1 MEEQNRYE
9 NLPFIC
15 FVDNREGVAVIEGL
29 SLGVLVDHLLVLH
42 TYVFAEDHRGVVRSD
57 FLEVIGGEGVVGGQL
72 VDLRFDI
79 DEVPEAVVEEG
90 VAGAAAVGVL
100 EVFLVF
106 LVVLGQVV
114 EVVVQEVHLKW
125 DKLQ

>member
-1 MEEQNRYE
+1 M
-9 NLPFIC
+9 
-15 FVDNREGVAVIEGL
+15 
-29 SLGVLVDHLLVLH
+29 LVDHLLVLH